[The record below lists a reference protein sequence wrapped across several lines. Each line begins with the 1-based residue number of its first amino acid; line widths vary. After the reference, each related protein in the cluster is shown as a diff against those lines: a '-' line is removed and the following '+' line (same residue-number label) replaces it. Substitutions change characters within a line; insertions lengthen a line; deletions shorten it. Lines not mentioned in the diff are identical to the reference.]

1 MLGAVVSMLA
11 RYGFTIILI
20 DYVLSFGKGDDV
32 FLSSPLFWLVSL
44 LGAWFVAEV
53 ARYDYLKNP
62 SLIPVKTPF

>member
-32 FLSSPLFWLVSL
+32 FFEQSFILVGVSFGSVVCCRG
-44 LGAWFVAEV
+44 GA
-53 ARYDYLKNP
+53 L
-62 SLIPVKTPF
+62 